1 MFFKLNKALFK
12 QIIHKITKS
21 KKGYIMEPQYE
32 KIIVLI
38 IVLTAAFLTWK
49 MVKDFYITKM
59 HKIFAHL
66 LAVITS
72 SFMLLSSM
80 FLFMPKNYQ
89 RGMGP
94 EVEINFMSILTVVI
108 MLCVL
113 YVFFKFVPN
122 SKK

>member
-1 MFFKLNKALFK
+1 
-12 QIIHKITKS
+12 
-21 KKGYIMEPQYE
+21 MEPQVE

-38 IVLTAAFLTWK
+38 IVLSASVATWK
-49 MVKDFYITKM
+49 LVKDFYMTKF

-66 LAVITS
+66 IAVITS

-80 FLFMPKNYQ
+80 ILFVPKNYQ

-94 EVEINFMSILTVVI
+94 EVELSFMGVITVVVMI
-108 MLCVL
+108 AVL
-113 YVFFKFVPN
+113 YLFFKYIPN